1 MFFKWLTTDFLIV
14 IKNKMVQK
22 GGLGRGLA
30 SLIPNKKKI
39 VSGTVNYFGSEV
51 KIPKKK
57 KDQRQKSEDQ
67 GDNAEEKKSPKITDV
82 SLKSIIEAPIESV
95 SPNPHQPRSNFDEG
109 KLQELADSI
118 KEHGVLQPLVVSR
131 KDDGSS
137 YELIAGERRLEA
149 SKIAGLNKVPV
160 VVRSA
165 TEQNKIE
172 LSLIENV
179 QRHDLNVVEEAKA
192 YKKLQDTFALT
203 QEEIASRVGKSRSA
217 VANVLRLLNLPVE
230 IQKAL
235 AEDKI
240 TEGHARTILAIS
252 NQEKQRALFDLILSE
267 NLNVRQAEEKAREVI
282 VKTHPRRLK
291 NLDPEIQQKEQELSE
306 SLGTK
311 IKIKKSKNGNGQI
324 VIDFYS
330 SEEFNALINKLLSQ

>member
-1 MFFKWLTTDFLIV
+1 MA
-14 IKNKMVQK
+14 QK

-30 SLIPNKKKI
+30 SLIPNKKKATP
-39 VSGTVNYFGSEV
+39 GTVNYFGSEV
-51 KIPKKK
+51 KIPEKEEG
-57 KDQRQKSEDQ
+57 QQQKSEDQ
-67 GDNAEEKKSPKITDV
+67 DEDKGGDEEEKKSPKITDV
-82 SLKSIIEAPIESV
+82 SLKSIIEAPIDAV
-95 SPNPHQPRSNFDEG
+95 SPNPHQPRSNFDDS

-118 KEHGVLQPLVVSR
+118 KEHGILQPLVVSR
-131 KDDGSS
+131 KDDSS

-149 SKIAGLNKVPV
+149 GKIAGLTKVPV
-160 VVRSA
+160 VIRQA
-165 TEQNKIE
+165 TEQNKME

-203 QEEIASRVGKSRSA
+203 QEEIADRVGKSRSA

-252 NQEKQRALFDLILSE
+252 NQEKQRALFELILSE
-267 NLNVRQAEEKAREVI
+267 QLNVRQAEEKVREVT

-291 NLDPEIQQKEQELSE
+291 SLDPEIQQKEQELSE

-311 IKIKKSKNGNGQI
+311 VKIKKNKKGSGQM

-330 SEEFNALINKLLSQ
+330 SEEFSALVNKLTSK

>member
-1 MFFKWLTTDFLIV
+1 MA
-14 IKNKMVQK
+14 QK

-30 SLIPNKKKI
+30 SLIPNKKK
-39 VSGTVNYFGSEV
+39 VAPGTVNYFGSEV
-51 KIPKKK
+51 KIPQKEEAQQEENEDHGSDAEVKK
-57 KDQRQKSEDQ
+57 
-67 GDNAEEKKSPKITDV
+67 NPKITDV
-82 SLKSIIEAPIESV
+82 SLKSIIEAPIESI
-95 SPNPHQPRSNFDEG
+95 SPNPHQPRSNFNEG

-118 KEHGVLQPLVVSR
+118 KKHGILQPLVVSR
-131 KDDGSS
+131 KDDGS

-149 SKIAGLNKVPV
+149 GKIAGLTKVPV
-160 VVRSA
+160 VVREV
-165 TEQNKIE
+165 TEQNKME
-172 LSLIENV
+172 LALIENL
-179 QRHDLNVVEEAKA
+179 QRYDLNVVEEARA

-203 QEEIASRVGKSRSA
+203 QEEIAARVGKSRSA

-252 NQEKQRALFDLILSE
+252 NQEKQRALFELILSE
-267 NLNVRQAEEKAREVI
+267 HLNVRQTEERVREVT

-291 NLDPEIQQKEQELSE
+291 NLDPELRQREQELSE

-311 IKIKKSKNGNGQI
+311 VKIKKGKDGSGQMM
-324 VIDFYS
+324 IDFYS
-330 SEEFNALINKLLSQ
+330 SEEFSVLVNKLTSQ